1 MLGRLWSLVVLAI
14 GQLIPVPAVPNT
26 VDTLLPTERIDA
38 MAATAINETI
48 SVYSTAV
55 APRLFFIKR
64 RKNDSIDLTLIKGD
78 PALLRGRYGKK
89 RTRH

>member
-55 APRLFFIKR
+55 AP
-64 RKNDSIDLTLIKGD
+64 
-78 PALLRGRYGKK
+78 
-89 RTRH
+89 